1 MDYRFFNWEDDE
13 ELGRKAKVVNMP
25 MSSDEKAKRDFDALE
40 KGFSYSDNGML
51 EKVVDL
57 PNKEV
62 VTYYDANELLED
74 SKGRRYFV
82 QDGIKKYK
90 DNLNNVY
97 YVKEENGEV
106 VEYMFLDDG
115 DIMVFKNPEHT
126 LGITSDGAV
135 YQYDE
140 VSGAYV
146 DSPESAIFPT
156 FHR

>member
-1 MDYRFFNWEDDE
+1 MDNRFFNWEDDE

-40 KGFSYSDNGML
+40 KGFSYSDKGML

-140 VSGAYV
+140 ISEAYV
-146 DSPESAIFPT
+146 YSPEIAIFPT

>member
-1 MDYRFFNWEDDE
+1 MEKKFFNWEDDE

-40 KGFSYSDNGML
+40 KGFSYSDKGML

-140 VSGAYV
+140 ISGAYV
-146 DSPESAIFPT
+146 YSPEIAIFPT